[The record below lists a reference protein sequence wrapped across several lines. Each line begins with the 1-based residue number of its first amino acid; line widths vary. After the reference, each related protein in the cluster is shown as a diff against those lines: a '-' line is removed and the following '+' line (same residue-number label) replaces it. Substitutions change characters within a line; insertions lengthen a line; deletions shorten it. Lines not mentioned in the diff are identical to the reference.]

1 MTLKDRYCRTVIVSD
16 SPEFIR
22 AAYEWIESEP
32 GLILVATADSGSAAL
47 TTVNVLRPDLVLV
60 DVATSGMDG
69 VETTRRLRARP
80 EPPAVVL
87 ITPHDPG
94 DIARTAADAGADA
107 VISRRELGE
116 SAESILRALDRF
128 E

>member
-1 MTLKDRYCRTVIVSD
+1 
-16 SPEFIR
+16 
-22 AAYEWIESEP
+22 
-32 GLILVATADSGSAAL
+32 
-47 TTVNVLRPDLVLV
+47 
-60 DVATSGMDG
+60 
-69 VETTRRLRARP
+69 
-80 EPPAVVL
+80 L

-116 SAESILRALDRF
+116 SAESILRAFDRF